1 MPNGLLEVM
10 VKTVIPS
17 LVVLVKKYD
26 PRTHF
31 HFLFASGDGYVTS
44 LQSTLFPDFKKCKEQ
59 AKNFDEMDTL
69 LLNLDRS

>member
-1 MPNGLLEVM
+1 MIDVL

-17 LVVLVKKYD
+17 NIGLIKTYD
-26 PRTHF
+26 PKKNF

-44 LQSTLFPDFKKCKEQ
+44 MQTSLFPDFEKCKKT
-59 AKNFDEMDTL
+59 ASSFDEMDIV